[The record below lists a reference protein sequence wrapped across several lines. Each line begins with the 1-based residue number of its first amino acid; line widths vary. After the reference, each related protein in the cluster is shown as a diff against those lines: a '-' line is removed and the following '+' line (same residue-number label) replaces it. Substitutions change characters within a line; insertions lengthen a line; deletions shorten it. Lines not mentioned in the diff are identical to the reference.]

1 MRLGKVQRHLT
12 PTALFSL
19 LPQQSDTWLA
29 LKGARADDLR
39 WHAMLHRDSTQR
51 CYCNCWSSSGT
62 ANSAQNMSFHTL
74 CSHLYLYDYEYYNA
88 HIDPTRRWDKSTCSH
103 LSSWFSTNCSNMW
116 REHELSA
123 NAESALKSFT
133 NDSVGGHTPIPC
145 SAGHTYLSATFS
157 LTASSITGEKPADAV
172 YHKSLMVS
180 VPAPDQSGHT

>member
-88 HIDPTRRWDKSTCSH
+88 HIDPTRRWDKSTCSR

-133 NDSVGGHTPIPC
+133 NDSESSWWTHPHSLQCWTHLPFSHFQPHCLIHHWWKACRC
-145 SAGHTYLSATFS
+145 SL
-157 LTASSITGEKPADAV
+157 P
-172 YHKSLMVS
+172 
-180 VPAPDQSGHT
+180 